1 MFKFFIDVL
10 NGIKNKE
17 IVFIIFVAVQ
27 LTFVYKSNY
36 PIAIQWTQPP
46 KPLPPPLFICNHRQ

>member
-17 IVFIIFVAVQ
+17 IVFKIFVAVQ

-36 PIAIQWTQPP
+36 PIAIQWTQPL
-46 KPLPPPLFICNHRQ
+46 KRGAAPLNL